1 METNCVQHFLV
12 PGGMRTCVEE
22 YQPENLL
29 IKPLTNDIINKVI
42 AIIGR
47 RGMGKTKVVNS
58 LINDILVK
66 NSGIEFEI
74 LIVSPNPYNMELYKD
89 AVHTP
94 EYLNRAI
101 RYCQDNSLVQK
112 ILIIDD
118 YVKSYGLNLH
128 DLLINSRWVL
138 PNTTLIITSQISKN
152 FTPDMRLNID
162 YFLFSKMPFKSD
174 IKSIYDTF
182 LGLGIDYR
190 NFENIFDM
198 VTNNFHY
205 FGLNT
210 LEKYPNNLT
219 FYKANLDNDNNKNY
233 KCIDVSKLPPV
244 DNIKEKKRIIREIN
258 HIKSTLSDL
267 MIKLDDLIIEMDQ
280 ICGN

>member
-22 YQPENLL
+22 YQPENSLT
-29 IKPLTNDIINKVI
+29 KPLTNDIINKVI
-42 AIIGR
+42 AVIGK
-47 RGMGKTKVVNS
+47 RGMGKTNAVNS
-58 LINDILVK
+58 LTNDILVK
-66 NSGIEFEI
+66 HSDIEFEI
-74 LIVSPNPYNMELYKD
+74 LIVSKSSYNMELYKD
-89 AVHTP
+89 AIHAP
-94 EYLNRAI
+94 EYLNRVI

-118 YVKSYGLNLH
+118 YKKSYSPYIYDFLMNRRL
-128 DLLINSRWVL
+128 L
-138 PNTTLIITSQISKN
+138 PNTTLIMTSQILKN
-152 FTPDMRLNID
+152 FTSDIRSNID

-182 LGLGIDYR
+182 LGLEIDYR
-190 NFENIFDM
+190 NFEKIFNNT
-198 VTNNFHY
+198 TNNFSM
-205 FGLNT
+205 FGINA

-219 FYKANLDNDNNKNY
+219 FYKANLDNVNNKNY
-233 KCIDVSKLPPV
+233 KCIDVSKLSPI

-267 MIKLDDLIIEMDQ
+267 MIKLDDLVIDLDQ
-280 ICGN
+280 ICGD